1 MPIWDVSE
9 PTEPL
14 PPLNREE
21 VLKEVK
27 EQLPEPW
34 MWHTVQTRI
43 IEGKAEQN
51 PRYDIL
57 VSKRKVVNEEIAHEV
72 RFGQA
77 QTQTTLKS
85 NYSIVLGVIISDDMI
100 EYIDDQLVTATVI
113 IRSSI
118 ELLNMLREIDKKGGG
133 VVR

>member
-1 MPIWDVSE
+1 MGWEVRAPK
-9 PTEPL
+9 EPL

-21 VLKEVK
+21 VLKEIK

-43 IEGKAEQN
+43 IEGKAQHN
-51 PRYDIL
+51 PTYDIL
-57 VSKRKVVNEEIAHEV
+57 VSRRKAVNEEIVHEV

-77 QTQTTLKS
+77 QTESTLKS
-85 NYSIVLGVIISDDMI
+85 NYSIVLGVIISDDMV

-113 IRSSI
+113 IRSSD
-118 ELLNMLREIDKKGGG
+118 ELLRMLKEIDNKGGG